1 VTVVEAVAARE
12 SAFLSLDNL
21 VANPRLARRL
31 SPDLARRYH
40 AVPIAEHDG
49 RVTVAMANP
58 EDREARNAVITELG
72 PSSYMVRVDPSTI
85 EALINSVW
93 SDADHPSLR
102 MLVCARPSPT
112 SDAVSEYADRM
123 GDLLGAQAYRSNG
136 SEEISVLDAET
147 GHPKYDLVLFDS
159 PEQPHL
165 QCLLTK
171 PPDRAAVGLPPGSK
185 DETVPFAVLV
195 ACHPRWPISR
205 ILMIISG
212 EEADEAAVDWMA
224 RIARASRSAV
234 TTLAVV
240 PQTPAMFSRP
250 ASEAEGLPTLL
261 TANTLLGRR
270 MRQIAEHLAE
280 WEIEATLR
288 LRQGP
293 PEWQVRRELLRA
305 DYDLIVV
312 AARAGEPWLTC
323 PAEDLADSVL
333 RWTDRP
339 VLIAIPTT

>member
-1 VTVVEAVAARE
+1 MEAVTAHE
-12 SAFLSLDNL
+12 GAFLSLDNL
-21 VANPRLARRL
+21 VPNPRLARRF

-49 RVTVAMANP
+49 RITVAMANP

-72 PSSYMVRVDPSTI
+72 PNSYMVRVDPGII

-93 SDADHPSLR
+93 SNADHPSLR
-102 MLVCARPSPT
+102 MLVCTCPSPT
-112 SDAVSEYADRM
+112 SSAVSEYADRM
-123 GDLLGAQAYRSNG
+123 AELLGAQVYRSNG

-147 GHPKYDLVLFDS
+147 GHLKYDLVLLDS
-159 PEQPHL
+159 PELPHL

-171 PPDRAAVGLPPGSK
+171 PPDRAAVELPPGSK
-185 DETVPFAVLV
+185 DKTVPFAVLV
-195 ACHPRWPISR
+195 ACHPRWPVST

-224 RIARASRSAV
+224 RVARASRSAV

-240 PQTPAMFSRP
+240 PQVPAMFSRP

-270 MRQIAEHLAE
+270 MRQIAEHLTE
-280 WEIEATLR
+280 WEIEGTLR

-293 PEWQVRRELLRA
+293 PEWQVRRELLQA

-312 AARAGEPWLTC
+312 ASTAGEPWLTC
-323 PAEDLADSVL
+323 PGEDLADSLL